1 MTNRLPSNTIAMTTT
16 SSPNATRYDRNVV
29 MKPPISGPTAAAIAA
44 AAPTSAYVA
53 FWAAPSKLPWMSD
66 CIAGSRSDAPRPPI
80 TAQKMKIGTTLW
92 DRAIARA
99 PTA

>member
-1 MTNRLPSNTIAMTTT
+1 
-16 SSPNATRYDRNVV
+16 

-66 CIAGSRSDAPRPPI
+66 CIAGSRSDAPRPPM